1 MRVVVDCN
9 GAPSVDPKGNIDK
22 LTDSGMLVRDEAE
35 FLKGLVRL
43 ATPTN
48 RIPASARVTSP
59 RFRLHVTVAS
69 ARWVLALLGAVTHVG
84 RAPSS
89 TLPCCLLPRWVWH
102 EGLELG
108 MIGLFQLFSV
118 SRTDYLLGWYSD
130 HGCALGGLRADLSE
144 AVTVDPSPPAGDRH
158 ALLDFEDE
166 WRKCR
171 CQVNPRGVDTGHRH
185 QRDGSRGRGH
195 GTRGCGGAGR
205 RRGAGQEVLPGAGVA
220 GGCRLRRRCGLPGG
234 AAGTSGLGVHDYL
247 RYRGHVGCVGL
258 GVGSAPG
265 SGRHRCCPCRVHRS
279 WSRRGE
285 VFPDAGGVFHQCRG
299 RGTGAGHGSRSQK
312 LRLVCLVQ

>member
-102 EGLELG
+102 EGPELG
-108 MIGLFQLFSV
+108 MIGLFNY
-118 SRTDYLLGWYSD
+118 SR
-130 HGCALGGLRADLSE
+130 
-144 AVTVDPSPPAGDRH
+144 
-158 ALLDFEDE
+158 
-166 WRKCR
+166 
-171 CQVNPRGVDTGHRH
+171 
-185 QRDGSRGRGH
+185 
-195 GTRGCGGAGR
+195 
-205 RRGAGQEVLPGAGVA
+205 
-220 GGCRLRRRCGLPGG
+220 
-234 AAGTSGLGVHDYL
+234 
-247 RYRGHVGCVGL
+247 
-258 GVGSAPG
+258 
-265 SGRHRCCPCRVHRS
+265 
-279 WSRRGE
+279 
-285 VFPDAGGVFHQCRG
+285 
-299 RGTGAGHGSRSQK
+299 
-312 LRLVCLVQ
+312 